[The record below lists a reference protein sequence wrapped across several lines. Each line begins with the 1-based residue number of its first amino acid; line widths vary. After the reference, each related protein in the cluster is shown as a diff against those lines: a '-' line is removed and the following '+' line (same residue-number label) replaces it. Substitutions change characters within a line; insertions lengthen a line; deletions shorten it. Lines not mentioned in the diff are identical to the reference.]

1 MATKIEAMVKYG
13 PRIAP
18 GRPVSTSQL
27 IDLMVRNT
35 GQSKGECKQ
44 SFTNVLE
51 ALTFYLYEGRSIHI
65 DDWGSFASKI
75 VLDGRFRVN
84 FQEDPDLVEDVR
96 KNFTCVIENS
106 ENIGK
111 TMADLVAIW
120 NADPANDDDQIPT
133 S

>member
-44 SFTNVLE
+44 AFTNVLE
-51 ALTFYLYEGRSIHI
+51 ALTFYL
-65 DDWGSFASKI
+65 
-75 VLDGRFRVN
+75 
-84 FQEDPDLVEDVR
+84 
-96 KNFTCVIENS
+96 
-106 ENIGK
+106 
-111 TMADLVAIW
+111 
-120 NADPANDDDQIPT
+120 
-133 S
+133 